1 MSNLANVWSE
11 SGAVTDGVVLSLAA
25 VDQEAVDAAEA
36 VDFVRHLRTSS
47 DPRDPDA
54 GTRAGCLYALAV
66 PVLLLC
72 GAILAGIFEEMGLPA
87 LVGLLIPPA
96 AAASVLLTRFWRS
109 HSVRRARAL
118 RQRSFTF
125 EVTPTKLVLR
135 ADDRV
140 RYEVAIDMI
149 AGIVGGARLSIQ
161 RTDGKLDVLPLR
173 IASGGHDALA
183 ARLTEI
189 VREARALG
197 GGYRGHERVR
207 VAADEEEALDDE
219 AALADRGTT
228 RSRRAT

>member
-1 MSNLANVWSE
+1 MSNLASVWSE
-11 SGAVTDGVVLSLAA
+11 SGTVADGIVLSLAA

-36 VDFVRHLRTSS
+36 RDFVRHLRTPS
-47 DPRDPDA
+47 DPRDPNA

-72 GAILAGIFEEMGLPA
+72 GAILAGLFAEMGLPS

-96 AAASVLLTRFWRS
+96 AAASVLLTRFWRA
-109 HSVRRARAL
+109 HSVRRVRA
-118 RQRSFTF
+118 QQERSFTF
-125 EVTPTKLVLR
+125 EATSSKLVLR

-140 RYEVAIDMI
+140 RYEVPTDMI

-161 RTDGKLDVLPLR
+161 RTDGRLDVLPLR

-207 VAADEEEALDDE
+207 VSTDEEEALDDE
-219 AALADRGTT
+219 EVVAEKQ
-228 RSRRAT
+228 RRR